1 MTEQT
6 EPRSQLSYGW
16 TPGESGWGDPMN
28 ANLLRIGRFGF
39 HPSVKSR
46 ALTAPPGS
54 PVNGDAYI
62 PAAGATGAWAGHA
75 GEVAVYDG
83 GWIFAAPRAG
93 WVVRIDDEGG
103 LVCHDGVAWSAD
115 ALRADRLATAWAHS
129 QATGNPHGTT
139 AADVGA
145 MATADPVF
153 TGALKQGGTT
163 RIASGGGAWFASMQS
178 TNLVGAGDRPVA
190 ADLTGTLQPKTPEQF
205 RNMIFAL
212 ASSLKGAANGV
223 AELGADV
230 KVPVAQLPSAALLAL
245 GADSTTAHR
254 GDHGTT
260 AYNHSQATGNPHAT
274 TPSDIG
280 AAPVLAYFDTVDADD
295 INGGEPGLYTFFA
308 TSFINFWPGISS
320 GRASMIQLETP
331 TGLTAQL
338 GIDNETGGW
347 YTRFQLQ
354 VLSGAWSPW
363 FSMWDSGQLPVS
375 SYMKTVLDDVNAG
388 AARATLGA
396 APLAGAEVLIH
407 SDFGRSATTDVWQ
420 SAFTNNTA
428 AGLQLAANSIASG
441 TEITIEQAVVIPADA
456 SGATYQ
462 FYIGPQLTGEDAP
475 SGSTYAIVLD
485 PNEAGG
491 HGQGIVR
498 IKCELIGSGSSITG
512 YVTSTFYNNSGYP
525 PTVKVGTITVDG
537 TIANSI
543 DVRFN
548 PQSVTS
554 YIIRR
559 NRVRRCNP

>member
-83 GWIFAAPRAG
+83 GWIFATPRSG
-93 WVVRIDDEGG
+93 WTVRVDNEGG
-103 LVCHDGVAWSAD
+103 LICHDGAAWSAD
-115 ALRADRLATAWAHS
+115 ALRADRLATAWA
-129 QATGNPHGTT
+129 
-139 AADVGA
+139 
-145 MATADPVF
+145 
-153 TGALKQGGTT
+153 
-163 RIASGGGAWFASMQS
+163 
-178 TNLVGAGDRPVA
+178 
-190 ADLTGTLQPKTPEQF
+190 
-205 RNMIFAL
+205 
-212 ASSLKGAANGV
+212 
-223 AELGADV
+223 
-230 KVPVAQLPSAALLAL
+230 
-245 GADSTTAHR
+245 
-254 GDHGTT
+254 
-260 AYNHSQATGNPHAT
+260 HSQATGNPHAT

-428 AGLQLAANSIASG
+428 AGLQLAANSTASG

-554 YIIRR
+554 YVIRR